1 MIKDYWMLKANW
13 IQTVMLQMWHAAVG
27 CVIENV
33 VKLCTTVTA
42 HDLDPPPPG
51 GDVHPSWVIT
61 LHCDYV
67 NTWKKLGEMLSIKG
81 SKFLFHIQVVTAGG
95 REGLMS
101 RGEMVYRVHTNP
113 GSTPNCTGG
122 PWYMATAADTWWIA
136 WSVRRVC
143 CTSASQW

>member
-1 MIKDYWMLKANW
+1 LNTDSDVADVTCCSGLCNW
-13 IQTVMLQMWHAAVG
+13 ECGETMYN
-27 CVIENV
+27 CD
-33 VKLCTTVTA
+33 CTWSG
-42 HDLDPPPPG
+42 HPPPG

-122 PWYMATAADTWWIA
+122 PWYMATAADTW
-136 WSVRRVC
+136 
-143 CTSASQW
+143 